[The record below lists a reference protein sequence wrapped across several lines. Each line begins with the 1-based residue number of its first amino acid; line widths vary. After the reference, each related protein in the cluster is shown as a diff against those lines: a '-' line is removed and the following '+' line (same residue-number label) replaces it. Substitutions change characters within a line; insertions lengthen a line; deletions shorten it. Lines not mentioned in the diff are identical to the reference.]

1 MRSKSRLKAAFQAW
15 ILRHLSLYP
24 PYIGAGIR
32 VRRPELDSFRVEM
45 KLRWFNRNAV
55 GTHFG
60 GSLYSM
66 CDPHFM
72 LILIA
77 KLGPGYIVWD
87 KAASI
92 RLRRPGRGKVSSEF
106 RIPDEEVEEIRKQA
120 DRGETV
126 EPRFEVKVVDEEGE
140 LVARVEKLLYVR
152 KREAD

>member
-1 MRSKSRLKAAFQAW
+1 
-15 ILRHLSLYP
+15 
-24 PYIGAGIR
+24 
-32 VRRPELDSFRVEM
+32 
-45 KLRWFNRNAV
+45 
-55 GTHFG
+55 
-60 GSLYSM
+60 M

-92 RLRRPGRGKVSSEF
+92 RLRRPGRGTVSAEF
-106 RIPDEEVEEIRKQA
+106 RIPDEEVEEIREQA

-126 EPRFEVKVVDEEGE
+126 APRFEVKVVDEEGE